1 MIIFIVKADDRVGF
15 GHLSRST
22 ALAAKL
28 KNFYN
33 RIYIYGVNKRLKA
46 VNLNP
51 FTKIFS
57 DKSDILSII
66 KKKKIKK
73 IIIDKK
79 INTSFLKKALKNTGC
94 KIIQINNDPQNLKN
108 VDFTINHLIKKKFNS
123 LGGIKYLIIRTNL
136 INKFKKLKYQNKTN
150 ILVSLGASFNFRY
163 YKKVIEL
170 INTLNS
176 KEYKMNIILP
186 SLEIKKKCKSLK
198 KKIKIIINPTNQV
211 LKEMYKKSN
220 IGISSGG
227 MQLSEMI
234 ANQIITI
241 PFPKNKTE
249 KENINFFANRDF
261 CHSLN
266 KNLTHKNLCNKIKEI
281 INNQSRRKRIE
292 KSIIRNFELNGAFN
306 TAQII
311 KNL

>member
-1 MIIFIVKADDRVGF
+1 MIIFIVQADDRVGF

-33 RIYIYGVNKRLKA
+33 SIYIHGVNKRLKA
-46 VNLNP
+46 VNLNS

-57 DKSDILSII
+57 NKYDILSII
-66 KKKKIKK
+66 KKNKIKK

-79 INTSFLKKALKNTGC
+79 IRNNFLKKTLKKTGC
-94 KIIQINNDPQNLKN
+94 KIIQINNDPKNSKN
-108 VDFTINHLIKKKFNS
+108 VDFAINHLLKKKFNT

-136 INKFKKLKYQNKTN
+136 INKFKKPKYQNKIN

-163 YKKVIEL
+163 YKKIIEL

-186 SLEIKKKCKSLK
+186 SLEIKKKCKSLNK
-198 KKIKIIINPTNQV
+198 EIKIIINPTNRV

-241 PFPKNKTE
+241 PFPKNKIE
-249 KENINFFANRDF
+249 KENINFFASRNF
-261 CHSLN
+261 CHALN
-266 KNLTHKNLCNKIKEI
+266 TNLTQKNLFNKIEEI
-281 INNQSRRKRIE
+281 IDNQSRRKRIE
-292 KSIIRNFELNGAFN
+292 KSIIKNFELNGAFN